1 MGLQPIQKRHANKEL
16 DVLLSQDFRCCCCRC
31 PGERSLSVISS
42 LFNTGRW
49 RRAAL
54 RWWSPKGKH
63 CRRPAHFFSGCPPHM
78 VPLCSHSFSITWY
91 LSLSYTHIHTHSHFF
106 SVPQIKEAADIIQKL
121 HLIAQELPFDRW
133 VRHPEGSFRQ
143 KQWHT
148 RGTQSITFVPLSVIA
163 TLNLY
168 SVMWFLKIV
177 YFFILLVYRLKC
189 HWYWF
194 PVFLCQVCR
203 CQGKNC
209 K

>member
-1 MGLQPIQKRHANKEL
+1 MPRWAQPVCYQLPVQHGKVEEGCFKMMIPQGETLPAACPLFLWMSTSHGPA
-16 DVLLSQDFRCCCCRC
+16 VLSLFFHHLI
-31 PGERSLSVISS
+31 SLSH
-42 LFNTGRW
+42 
-49 RRAAL
+49 
-54 RWWSPKGKH
+54 K
-63 CRRPAHFFSGCPPHM
+63 
-78 VPLCSHSFSITWY
+78 
-91 LSLSYTHIHTHSHFF
+91 HIHTHSHFF

-168 SVMWFLKIV
+168 SIMWFLKIV

-194 PVFLCQVCR
+194 TVFLCQVCR